1 MTSALQPDLVTIGKI
16 ERPFGVKG
24 AVKVRSLTDVP
35 GRFEQLGTVSL
46 VNAEGRAVDRTV
58 TDVRSAGGTYH
69 IVQFDGITTPEEAST
84 LRGVFIQVPRRE
96 PSLRQGDALYECDLI
111 GMTVV
116 DETGHELGLIE
127 TIWELPGHQVFVVK
141 QEAREVLIPAAR
153 DFVTAVDLAQKR
165 MTVRTIEGLVETSHA
180 L

>member
-1 MTSALQPDLVTIGKI
+1 MTTALADLVTIGKI

-24 AVKVRSLTDVP
+24 AVKVRSLSDVP
-35 GRFEQLGTVSL
+35 GRFEHLSAVS
-46 VNAEGRAVDRTV
+46 VMDARGQTVDRTV
-58 TDVRSAGGTYH
+58 THVRRAGPAY
-69 IVQFDGITTPEEAST
+69 IMQFEGITTPEDAAT
-84 LRGVFIQVPRRE
+84 LRGALIQIARCDPSARR
-96 PSLRQGDALYECDLI
+96 GDALYECDLI

-116 DETGHELGLIE
+116 DEAGHDLGLVE

-141 QEAREVLIPAAR
+141 QGNQEVLIPAVK

-165 MTVRTIEGLVETSHA
+165 MTVRSVEGLIEASHA